1 MSAITTP
8 LDTLKTRIQ
17 SKSIDN
23 YKIPSSIVEIY
34 RREGYKGLFAGMK
47 LRVMKN
53 SLHTS
58 LYLFI
63 YEWYLNKVSIRDAI
77 RATIEE

>member
-17 SKSIDN
+17 SQGITE
-23 YKIPSSIVEIY
+23 YKIIKGIQKIY
-34 RREGYKGLFAGMK
+34 KNEGLTGLFAGVQW
-47 LRVMKN
+47 RVLKN
-53 SLHTS
+53 SIHGS

-63 YEWYLNKVSIRDAI
+63 YEWYMQSINYSDVFGSNI
-77 RATIEE
+77 